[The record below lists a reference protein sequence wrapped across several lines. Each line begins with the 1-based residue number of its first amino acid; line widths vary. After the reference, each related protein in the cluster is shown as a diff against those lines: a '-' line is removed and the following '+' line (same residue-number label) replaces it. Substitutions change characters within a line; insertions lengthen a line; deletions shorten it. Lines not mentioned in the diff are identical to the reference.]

1 MVSLK
6 MYIFVFCFHSAFV
19 LSTILRAFLYPV
31 HSFLTLVL
39 SIQLFPVKNVS
50 FFSRCNS
57 TKLKILFS
65 LALYTFQMI
74 Y

>member
-6 MYIFVFCFHSAFV
+6 MYIFVFCFHLAFV
-19 LSTILRAFLYPV
+19 LCTILRAFLYPV

-50 FFSRCNS
+50 FF
-57 TKLKILFS
+57 LFKV
-65 LALYTFQMI
+65 Q
-74 Y
+74 